1 MTPELSVIFVNWNGG
16 GLLRRAVESVERF
29 PPSLAF
35 EIVVV
40 DNASTDGSREWLRS
54 LGGRVRLVEN
64 EDNLGFSKANNQ
76 GIRSSA
82 APLVF
87 LLNTDA
93 EVREGTL
100 DKLIETMRADERAG
114 ACAPRLVNP
123 DGSLQPSV
131 WRNPPTPWETLL
143 SGLKLYRLIPRRARG
158 RLLLGTFWDHS
169 ERRRVPMLPATALL
183 VRRRTI
189 DDVGALDEGF
199 HMYFEDVEWCLR
211 MVRGGWHLVF
221 EPEAVVMH
229 HGGQSALLRW
239 GAGERWRVQ
248 LEASLRF
255 QRQCLPAWQVK
266 ANLLAHCAVLL
277 FERASRAVRGRPAE
291 DVKAA
296 LAIYRDQFTSRPAPE
311 VNGRHTK
318 GLT

>member
-16 GLLRRAVESVERF
+16 ELLRRAVESVERF
-29 PPSLAF
+29 PPSVPF

-54 LGGRVRLVEN
+54 LGSRVRLVEN
-64 EDNLGFSKANNQ
+64 EENLGFSKANNQ
-76 GIRSSA
+76 GIRTSA
-82 APLVF
+82 APFVF

-93 EVREGTL
+93 EVREGTF
-100 DKLIETMRADERAG
+100 DKLIETMQADGRAG

-158 RLLLGTFWDHS
+158 RLLLGTFWDHA
-169 ERRRVPMLPATALL
+169 ERRSVPMLPGTALL
-183 VRRRTI
+183 VRRQTI

-199 HMYFEDVEWCLR
+199 HMYFEDVEWSLR

-248 LEASLRF
+248 LEASVKF
-255 QRQCLPAWQVK
+255 QRKCLPAWQVR
-266 ANLLAHCAVLL
+266 ANLLAHYAVLL
-277 FERASRAVRGRPAE
+277 FERASRRLRGRPAD
-291 DVKAA
+291 DVLMA
-296 LAIYRDQFTSRPAPE
+296 LEVYAEHLRRAPA
-311 VNGRHTK
+311 RR
-318 GLT
+318 

>member
-1 MTPELSVIFVNWNGG
+1 LTPELSVIFVNWNGG

-29 PPSLAF
+29 APSLPF

-40 DNASTDGSREWLRS
+40 DNASTDGSRDWLRS
-54 LGGRVRLVEN
+54 LGQRVRLVEN
-64 EDNLGFSKANNQ
+64 EENLGFSKANNQ
-76 GIRSSA
+76 GIRTSR
-82 APLVF
+82 APFVF

-93 EVREGTL
+93 EVRAGTI
-100 DKLIETMRADERAG
+100 DKLIETLRSDGRAG

-123 DGSLQPSV
+123 DGTLQPSV
-131 WRNPPTPWETLL
+131 WRNPPTAWETLL

-169 ERRRVPMLPATALL
+169 ERRRVPMLPGTALL

-189 DDVGALDEGF
+189 EDVGALDEGF
-199 HMYFEDVEWCLR
+199 HMYFEDVEWSLR

-221 EPEAVVMH
+221 EPAAVVMH

-248 LEASLRF
+248 LEASLKF

-266 ANLLAHCAVLL
+266 ANMLANCAVLL
-277 FERASRAVRGRPAE
+277 FERASRKLHGRPAD
-291 DVKAA
+291 DVVAA
-296 LAIYRDQFTSRPAPE
+296 LEIYRDHFTRAPA
-311 VNGRHTK
+311 RR
-318 GLT
+318 